1 MPSPSTPPALIVS
14 RIASSVS
21 GAVSD
26 YEPVFRPIEAI
37 AFWAAVAMPFVY
49 LPLLITGIDTT
60 SEGIALVA
68 LIALHALALIVGRR
82 YRADR

>member
-1 MPSPSTPPALIVS
+1 MSNPSTPPALLVS

-21 GAVSD
+21 GAFSD
-26 YEPVFRPIEAI
+26 SEPVFRPLEAI

-49 LPLLITGIDTT
+49 LPFLITGIETT
-60 SEGIALVA
+60 SERTALVA

-82 YRADR
+82 YRADH

>member
-1 MPSPSTPPALIVS
+1 MSSPSSPPALIVS

-21 GAVSD
+21 GTVSD

-49 LPLLITGIDTT
+49 LPLLITGIETT
-60 SEGIALVA
+60 SEGIAMVA

-82 YRADR
+82 YRAER